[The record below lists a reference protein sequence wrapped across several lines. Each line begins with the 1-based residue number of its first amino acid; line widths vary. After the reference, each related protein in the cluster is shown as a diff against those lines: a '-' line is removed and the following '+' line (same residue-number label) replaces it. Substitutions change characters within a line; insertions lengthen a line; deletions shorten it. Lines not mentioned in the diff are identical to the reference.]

1 MVKYGQFIIS
11 ITHMKFAKFMSGS
24 AGRSLRAIVGALLV
38 WWGVTMGTTV
48 GYAVAIFGLV
58 AIASGVFNFC
68 LIAPLLSAPFWGKD
82 IK

>member
-1 MVKYGQFIIS
+1 MVKYGQLITS
-11 ITHMKFAKFMSGS
+11 ITHMKFAKFMSSG
-24 AGRSLRAIVGALLV
+24 AGRALRAIVGALLV
-38 WWGVTMGTTV
+38 WWGITMATTV
-48 GYAVAIFGLV
+48 GYVVAALGLV